1 MFLLSLSHRGFDE
14 LEKKRRRRR
23 RRKSLFL
30 QVFQKYKR
38 VRDLSARERESRLSL
53 GFHHHQAELSF
64 ANCLK

>member
-38 VRDLSARERESRLSL
+38 VRDLSARERERVDSHLASITTKQNFLSRTV
-53 GFHHHQAELSF
+53 
-64 ANCLK
+64 